1 MFDLTSAQYRFRNAL
16 AEGDLYQALG
26 VGRKASSLDVDVA
39 GARLAEQLPWM
50 AQEVSKV
57 VNVLA
62 HRKRRTAY
70 DAVRKLCDEVM
81 ATIEASHGPE
91 FGNSFADYRR
101 DLWQRCC
108 RLFRFDS
115 SHSDQVLGPKGAE
128 SLAQN
133 GQAWI
138 VRDFLEAHVPKVQFT
153 YADLKSKLA
162 CCDVWHTRCECGV
175 CANVFYPLRHVDAP
189 SGKCENKQPPQNF
202 RAENYSSSEIRC
214 SRCQKRFSLTPLRFE
229 ERFEFLFSEGATRG
243 DMVRGEAVC
252 GKGSVFVVVE
262 RLCRSASFMRC
273 APRSTGPVL

>member
-133 GQAWI
+133 GQAG
-138 VRDFLEAHVPKVQFT
+138 L
-153 YADLKSKLA
+153 
-162 CCDVWHTRCECGV
+162 CET
-175 CANVFYPLRHVDAP
+175 F
-189 SGKCENKQPPQNF
+189 
-202 RAENYSSSEIRC
+202 
-214 SRCQKRFSLTPLRFE
+214 
-229 ERFEFLFSEGATRG
+229 
-243 DMVRGEAVC
+243 
-252 GKGSVFVVVE
+252 
-262 RLCRSASFMRC
+262 
-273 APRSTGPVL
+273 